1 MCLLDVRCAMKDLI
15 LFPGDATFQK
25 VEQSAWGRT
34 YVLKFSSSNQ
44 RHFVSYYLSFPPSH
58 ALNAT
63 SIVLDAGGHNSARY
77 ILKRSLVNILNARM
91 LTGAET
97 KSSSAT

>member
-1 MCLLDVRCAMKDLI
+1 MKDLI

-44 RHFVSYYLSFPPSH
+44 RHFVSYNLSVSPSQ
-58 ALNAT
+58 ALNTT
-63 SIVLDAGGHNSARY
+63 SIVLDAGGPNSARS
-77 ILKRSLVNILNARM
+77 ILKRSLNDILNARM
-91 LTGAET
+91 LTGAEM
-97 KSSSAT
+97 KSSSET

>member
-1 MCLLDVRCAMKDLI
+1 MKDLI

-44 RHFVSYYLSFPPSH
+44 RHFVSYSFYSSEPRTKCNFYSSGCRWAQLSTFHPQKE
-58 ALNAT
+58 L
-63 SIVLDAGGHNSARY
+63 Y
-77 ILKRSLVNILNARM
+77 
-91 LTGAET
+91 
-97 KSSSAT
+97 

>member
-1 MCLLDVRCAMKDLI
+1 MYENGLIGWLDVRCAMKDLI

-44 RHFVSYYLSFPPSH
+44 RHFVSTLWL
-58 ALNAT
+58 A
-63 SIVLDAGGHNSARY
+63 
-77 ILKRSLVNILNARM
+77 
-91 LTGAET
+91 
-97 KSSSAT
+97 